1 MTAGH
6 PTTAIIDLDAL
17 LHNLGQLRRH
27 LKGKSQILA
36 VVKANAYGHGAI
48 PVAQALAASGI
59 QAFGV
64 AFVKEG
70 IQLRQAGIGEPILV
84 MGGFVAEQAPTL
96 IEYRLTPLLFH
107 PDQLHWLAEAIKKTI
122 PSYSS
127 GLPVHVKVDTGMG
140 RLGLPPHE
148 VVGFIRKVLG
158 VKGLVLEGLMS
169 HFADEDL
176 ASAQIAQE
184 QISLFSKIC
193 EELKGEG
200 IVGIALHMA
209 NSAAIL
215 SLEAAWLSW
224 VRPGI
229 TLYGYAPSRILED
242 VLPLKPVLTLK
253 TRITY
258 LRRVPAGTTI
268 SYGRTFTT
276 CRESLIAVLPIG
288 YADGFPRVLS
298 NRGSALV
305 RGRRAP
311 VVGRVCMDMLML
323 DVTDIPDVMMGEEVV
338 LLGRQGEEVISAV
351 ELADQLSTIPYEIL
365 CGIGSRVPRVYIGA
379 SKNQ

>member
-1 MTAGH
+1 
-6 PTTAIIDLDAL
+6 
-17 LHNLGQLRRH
+17 
-27 LKGKSQILA
+27 
-36 VVKANAYGHGAI
+36 
-48 PVAQALAASGI
+48 
-59 QAFGV
+59 
-64 AFVKEG
+64 
-70 IQLRQAGIGEPILV
+70 
-84 MGGFVAEQAPTL
+84 
-96 IEYRLTPLLFH
+96 
-107 PDQLHWLAEAIKKTI
+107 
-122 PSYSS
+122 
-127 GLPVHVKVDTGMG
+127 
-140 RLGLPPHE
+140 
-148 VVGFIRKVLG
+148 
-158 VKGLVLEGLMS
+158 MS

-184 QISLFSKIC
+184 QINLFSKVY

-200 IVGIALHMA
+200 MAVPKLHMA

-215 SLEAAWLSW
+215 SLEGAWLSW

-253 TRITY
+253 TRITH

-276 CRESLIAVLPIG
+276 RRESLIAVLPIG
-288 YADGFPRVLS
+288 YADGYPRALS
-298 NRGSALV
+298 NRGSALI

-323 DVTDIPDVMMGEEVV
+323 DVTDIPDVMMGEEAV

-365 CGIGSRVPRVYIGA
+365 CGIGNRVPRVYTGA
-379 SKNQ
+379 SKNP

>member
-6 PTTAIIDLDAL
+6 PTTAIIDLEAL

-27 LKGKSQILA
+27 LKGKSRILA

-48 PVAQALAASGI
+48 PVAQALAASGV

-64 AFVKEG
+64 AFVEEG
-70 IQLRQAGIGEPILV
+70 IALRQAGIGEPILV
-84 MGGFVAEQAPTL
+84 MAGMVAEQAGAVA
-96 IEYRLTPLLFH
+96 EHRLTPVLFH
-107 PDQLHWLAEAIKKTI
+107 PDQLHWLADAVQNGR
-122 PSYSS
+122 PP
-127 GLPVHVKVDTGMG
+127 LPVHVKVDTGMG
-140 RLGLPPHE
+140 RLGLHPHE
-148 VVGFIRKVLG
+148 VVGFVRKLLG

-176 ASAQIAQE
+176 ASTQVAQE
-184 QISLFSKIC
+184 QIRLFSKVY

-200 IVGIALHMA
+200 MAGLKLHMA

-253 TRITY
+253 TRIAS

-276 CRESLIAVLPIG
+276 RRESLIAVLPIG

-323 DVTDIPDVMMGEEVV
+323 DVTDIPDVIMGEEAV

-365 CGIGSRVPRVYIGA
+365 CGIGSRVPRVYTGA
-379 SKNQ
+379 SKNP